1 MDTIPRLIEYI
12 ELSDKTLQEYEE
24 NNKTKDPFYKK
35 LEKYRD
41 RTRILYDR
49 IMKRKTTWAS
59 FGKATGENND
69 YCTTQGDEVYMEMVN
84 KNELFMTEK
93 KNKPHYYKFY
103 DDMNISDKMKEENY
117 KRFQKNAKSYKTVK
131 ERYTDNNGRSY
142 YIYKTTPVEVEKYKG
157 KFEVPKEAKERK
169 SNPTL
174 DEVFEDNSQ
183 TKTETTESSNSK
195 YVPPSIRKG
204 GNKSEEEDRN
214 RKLIVRNIPHDI
226 MEDDIADIIMTCG
239 KLYDVR
245 IHRDKYTGES
255 KGFAFVK
262 CETHEVAK
270 KIIDTYDRK
279 PIGCMIMRI
288 DFAEDRKKKKKH

>member
-1 MDTIPRLIEYI
+1 MDTIPRLIEHI
-12 ELSDKTLQEYEE
+12 ELSDETLREYEE
-24 NNKTKDPFYKK
+24 NNKTTDPFYKK

-41 RTRILYDR
+41 GKKVLYDR

-69 YCTTQGDEVYMEMVN
+69 YCTTQGDDVFMEMIN
-84 KNELFMTEK
+84 KNELSMTEK
-93 KNKPHYYKFY
+93 KDKPHYLKFY
-103 DDMNISDKMKEENY
+103 DDMNITDKMKEENY
-117 KRFQKNAKSYKTVK
+117 NRFLKNAKSYKTVK
-131 ERYTDNNGRSY
+131 ELYTDNNGSSY
-142 YIYKTTPVEVEKYKG
+142 YIYKTIPVEVEKYKG
-157 KFEVPKEAKERK
+157 KFEVPKEAKESK
-169 SNPTL
+169 SKRTL
-174 DEVFEDNSQ
+174 DEVFKDNSQ
-183 TKTETTESSNSK
+183 TKTESPESSNSK
-195 YVPPSIRKG
+195 YVPPSVRKG
-204 GNKSEEEDRN
+204 SKNEEEDRN

-262 CETHEVAK
+262 CETHEIAK

-279 PIGCMIMRI
+279 PIGSMIMRI
-288 DFAEDRKKKKKH
+288 DFAEDRNKKR